1 MKYRAVLFRWK
12 VQYLLLL
19 ISKVLHLIWKPWP
32 QATILCAVFY
42 YFLLFELDTF
52 LSSISV
58 RFRKLHLYQIKY
70 TFCSSGI
77 SIHQCKIVT
86 LKFHQFVVWPL
97 LHHLQIFRY
106 RNSKDCDIGVNCS
119 NERFAIFLSYIFCT
133 VKPGWWSHKYSFNDL
148 LTYILLL
155 LIFFLPQILD
165 FITILWDTGYYV
177 EVA

>member
-1 MKYRAVLFRWK
+1 MKYPAVFLRWK

-19 ISKVLHLIWKPWP
+19 ISKVLHLIWKHWP
-32 QATILCAVFY
+32 QATILCAIFY
-42 YFLLFELDTF
+42 YFLLFKVDTF
-52 LSSISV
+52 LNSISV
-58 RFRKLHLYQIKY
+58 RFPRLHIYQIKF

-106 RNSKDCDIGVNCS
+106 RMSKDCDLGVKCS
-119 NERFAIFLSYIFCT
+119 NGWFAIFLSYMFCT

-148 LTYILLL
+148 LTHIPLL
-155 LIFFLPQILD
+155 LIFFLHQILD
-165 FITILWDTGYYV
+165 FVTILWGPGYCV
-177 EVA
+177 EVT